1 LCAICEG
8 PSFFDCFHRRF
19 YFAPNGERFKSKLAV
34 QGYLEGRSTDLD
46 KNSRETNSK
55 PEPLTEPKVR
65 LPESVTL
72 GVLEGGSKGLDKN
85 SSDINAKQ
93 LTTEV
98 TVQSSA
104 SETVPQNRYKN
115 RDDQDQIYAN
125 KKARTRSLG
134 IVREHRSPGEEE
146 GAKYPRSDRKKCSES
161 EEHKSGLVKVSN

>member
-1 LCAICEG
+1 MCAICEG

-98 TVQSSA
+98 TVKSSA
-104 SETVPQNRYKN
+104 PETVPQNRYKT
-115 RDDQDQIYAN
+115 DDCQ
-125 KKARTRSLG
+125 SLHG
-134 IVREHRSPGEEE
+134 RGVFVPVREQPSKPLVPMYPCTRVN
-146 GAKYPRSDRKKCSES
+146 GAGPF
-161 EEHKSGLVKVSN
+161 